1 MTDPPASTPAL
12 PLGRLFPL
20 YAAQALAT
28 GATTVSTVL
37 ASIIMGTLG
46 NEALAG
52 LPSTLIQTSAAFS
65 ASFFGALM
73 LRRGRRLGLMAA
85 FTLGTVGAILGFL
98 GAKLHATPLFLL
110 GAAGM
115 GAAQGGYQQARY
127 AAAESVPDARRGTA
141 LGTLMLMSVVGSFI
155 MTGFSRPIETL
166 GTRLGTT
173 PEVAG
178 WLIGGLLLGL
188 AALLI
193 TTWHPLTSVH
203 TARKSH
209 LSMREAFNTPGVKS
223 TALALA
229 TGQGIMV
236 TLMSLTPLRAHHMGM
251 DHASV
256 AAIIS
261 GHILGMYG
269 FGWFTGPLIDRLGL
283 KPGYLAGAFILAAAA
298 LTAPIQSHAWLGIS
312 MFLLGLG
319 WNLVFVSGSKALSR
333 TPAAQGVSDSLGY
346 VASGAGTLL
355 GGLIIARAGFPTLAY
370 LCAVISL
377 LPLISAARVRKST

>member
-141 LGTLMLMSVVGSFI
+141 LGALMLMSVVGSFI

-377 LPLISAARVRKST
+377 LPLISAARARKST

>member
-141 LGTLMLMSVVGSFI
+141 LGALMLMSVLGSFI

-251 DHASV
+251 DHASI

-346 VASGAGTLL
+346 VASGAGTLF